1 MKGIFAARA
10 LSREL
15 ELAKTCDMFPEQ
27 YDVLYKSK
35 QVGYARLRNG
45 VFQVECPNC
54 GGELVYMSKTI
65 NPDAGTFDDDSERK
79 MNLYWAKLAIS
90 WWLLDNLAPEVIG

>member
-15 ELAKTCDMFPEQ
+15 ELVKTCDVCPEQ
-27 YDVLYKSK
+27 YDVLHKGK
-35 QVGYARLRNG
+35 QVGYIRLRNG
-45 VFQVECPNC
+45 VFRVECPDC

-65 NPDAGTFDDDSERK
+65 RSDAGAFDDDSERE
-79 MNLYWAKLAIS
+79 MNLRWAKLAVS
-90 WWLLDNLAPEVIG
+90 WWLLDNLVPEVIG